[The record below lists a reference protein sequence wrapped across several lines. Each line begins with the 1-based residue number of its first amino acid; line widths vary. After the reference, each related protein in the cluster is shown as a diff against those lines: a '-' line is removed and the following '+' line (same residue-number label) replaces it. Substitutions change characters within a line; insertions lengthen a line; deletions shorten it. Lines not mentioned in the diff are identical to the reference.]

1 MTERNGRGHFFLG
14 DMGEFEEGGFAL
26 LVQVRVMYVAQWW
39 WFFV

>member
-1 MTERNGRGHFFLG
+1 MEEDIFFLG